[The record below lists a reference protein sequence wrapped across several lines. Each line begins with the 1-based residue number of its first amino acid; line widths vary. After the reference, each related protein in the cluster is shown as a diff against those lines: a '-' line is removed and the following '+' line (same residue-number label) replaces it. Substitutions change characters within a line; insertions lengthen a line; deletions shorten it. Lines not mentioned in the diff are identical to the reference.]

1 MTMTMTMTMAVT
13 VIPVPTLVRLP
24 ALVLVPVRLLIPVPV
39 PSVCPVSAHPVPASP
54 VSGCGSGGRRGS
66 VRAGDVPTPRP
77 SGAVPRPA
85 APPTPSRR

>member
-1 MTMTMTMTMAVT
+1 MTMTMTV
-13 VIPVPTLVRLP
+13 VPVRLLAP
-24 ALVLVPVRLLIPVPV
+24 FLIPVRLLIPVPV
-39 PSVCPVSAHPVPASP
+39 PSVCPVSAHPVSAHPVPASP
-54 VSGCGSGGRRGS
+54 VSVCGSGGRRGS